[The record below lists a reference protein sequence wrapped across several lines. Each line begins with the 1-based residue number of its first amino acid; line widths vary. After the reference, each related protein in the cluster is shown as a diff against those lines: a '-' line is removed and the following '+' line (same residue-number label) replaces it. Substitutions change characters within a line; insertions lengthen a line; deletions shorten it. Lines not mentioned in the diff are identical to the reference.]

1 MAATAPQRG
10 TCRVEVYFDP
20 ACPVSWL
27 VTRWLLEVQPHRN
40 LDLVHHV
47 TSPMLVNAGR
57 ALDADYHA
65 LLAWPSRCGVRSAS
79 LSSRPAYPPP
89 WPTPQMPSGTTRRS
103 RPTPSRQHVG
113 SARARAG
120 TTGRLIFA

>member
-65 LLAWPSRCGVRSAS
+65 LLAWPSRCACPRHRS
-79 LSSRPAYPPP
+79 
-89 WPTPQMPSGTTRRS
+89 RRD
-103 RPTPSRQHVG
+103 RPTPRPG
-113 SARARAG
+113 PRR
-120 TTGRLIFA
+120 RC